1 MADNV
6 QVSLPLN
13 GKIFDEYPELRDA
26 FLELERMILN
36 QSSNNDTKTTNI
48 STNETSVETN
58 ATNVATNVA
67 DIATNTS
74 DLSTHIADITTVHG
88 RPNCKYDATSAPGV
102 TNDIDEGYTTGSTWT
117 DETNDKSYVCLDN
130 TDGAA
135 VWTETTQ
142 SGGAGTSFDT
152 DFYGTMSADTTL
164 TTGTWGKA
172 AFDTATRDNNFEFN
186 ATTDEWVCKTAGT
199 YVIIPVLSFDANS
212 TGQRSV
218 GISLNGSWT
227 PVTADYMM
235 QKRAVGSGKTRV
247 DCPTVMALS
256 VNDTLEIYGY
266 QNSGGNLNVDKDSSR
281 FWVYRIQ

>member
-102 TNDIDEGYTTGSTWT
+102 TNDVDEGYSAGSLWV
-117 DETNDKSYVCLDN
+117 DVTNNKIYGCADAS
-130 TDGAA
+130 DGAA
-135 VWTETTQ
+135 DWNQ
-142 SGGAGTSFDT
+142 LDAAAGGGTC
-152 DFYGTMSADTTL
+152 L
-164 TTGTWGKA
+164 
-172 AFDTATRDNNFEFN
+172 
-186 ATTDEWVCKTAGT
+186 
-199 YVIIPVLSFDANS
+199 PVA
-212 TGQRSV
+212 
-218 GISLNGSWT
+218 
-227 PVTADYMM
+227 
-235 QKRAVGSGKTRV
+235 
-247 DCPTVMALS
+247 
-256 VNDTLEIYGY
+256 
-266 QNSGGNLNVDKDSSR
+266 
-281 FWVYRIQ
+281 